1 MTIKMFSNSPSTSPT
16 RDFNYEFSDIERT
29 SQKTPFSIVAMA
41 NYLNRLDFINYINN
55 RLSWDETQCK
65 FSPGVLAQLL
75 VLVPF
80 ILAQRR
86 IALYA
91 IPQAYANMN
100 LELITGYKNDPITG
114 QKIESCELNDEQ
126 FARLLDRIHAYGPS
140 KLFHDLAITVRT
152 TFSLPINYE
161 LHSDTTSHVLYGNYT
176 QNGAKECEIPTITI
190 ARGYSKDKQPNLLQI
205 QTGMI
210 TDGDGLPVFA
220 YPLDGNNS
228 DTSWN
233 NMIIAV
239 VHEVFGPEFSK
250 HIYIAD
256 SKLMTKKNFLALVD
270 VESSIPFISRL
281 PESFCEKL
289 SERMKRL
296 AYRKD
301 KWEYLGTCCNYPSKN
316 AAVYYASTIETCV
329 YGFNVHVHVYKTT
342 EKREKVERDVAVE
355 TEQLEKKITDLSK
368 NEFFCEKD
376 AIVAMNEFL
385 TSNFRLMV
393 EAELEVVAEVTHKK
407 PPGRPPKNPKPL
419 EEKVRWRIM
428 KQGIKRKE
436 DKITDKIEKLSTFC
450 LITNIVPS
458 EKSSQEILV
467 AYKGQSNV
475 EGQFSILKQSFMA
488 ATIFLEKVGRIQALM
503 VIIYFAALLH
513 GILRVI
519 ARTEI
524 EKEEN
529 PPRWGH
535 ERRSVVRPTSRTMLG
550 ILERFTVIQ
559 RGGVTIIDATTLEM
573 EKEFER
579 VLRVIRFESGFV

>member
-1 MTIKMFSNSPSTSPT
+1 MSLNNPSLPPT
-16 RDFNYEFSDIERT
+16 RNFHYAFSDIERT
-29 SQKTPFSIVAMA
+29 SQKTPFPLVVMA

-91 IPQAYANMN
+91 IPQAYENMN
-100 LELITGYKNDPITG
+100 LELVTGYIHDPITG
-114 QKIESCELNDEQ
+114 QKIEPCELNDEQ
-126 FARLLDRIHAYGPS
+126 FARLLDRIHTYGPS

-152 TFSLPINYE
+152 TFSLPMNYK
-161 LHSDTTSHVLYGNYT
+161 LHSDTTSHVLYGDYT

-228 DTSWN
+228 DTAWN

-250 HIYIAD
+250 HIYVAD

-270 VESSIPFISRL
+270 VEFPIPFLSRL
-281 PESFCEKL
+281 PENFCEKL

-296 AYRKD
+296 AYQKN
-301 KWEYLGTCCNYPSKN
+301 KWEYVGTCCNYPSKN
-316 AAVYYASTIETCV
+316 AAVYYVSTIETFV

-355 TEQLEKKITDLSK
+355 TEQLEKKITELSK
-368 NEFFCEKD
+368 NEFFCEND
-376 AIVAMNEFL
+376 AIVAMDEFL
-385 TSNFRLMV
+385 TSNSRLMI
-393 EAELEVVAEVTHKK
+393 EAELEVVVEVTHKK
-407 PPGRPPKNPKPL
+407 SPGRPPKNPKPL

-450 LITNIVPS
+450 LITNIAPS

-467 AYKGQSNV
+467 TYKGQSNV

-488 ATIFLEKVGRIQALM
+488 ATIFLEKAGRIQALM

-519 ARTEI
+519 ARIEI

-529 PPRWGH
+529 PPRWGP
-535 ERRSVVRPTSRTMLG
+535 EQRPVVRPTSRTMLG
-550 ILERFTVIQ
+550 ILAKFTVIQ
-559 RGGVTIIDATTLEM
+559 RGGVTIIDATTVEM

-579 VLRVIRFESGFV
+579 VLRVVRFDSGFV

>member
-1 MTIKMFSNSPSTSPT
+1 MYSNTPSLPLT
-16 RDFNYEFSDIERT
+16 RNFHYGFSDAERIAL
-29 SQKTPFSIVAMA
+29 KTPFALVAMA
-41 NYLNRLDFINYINN
+41 NYLNRLNFINYINN

-80 ILAQRR
+80 ILGQRR

-91 IPQAYANMN
+91 IPQAYEGMD
-100 LELITGYKNDPITG
+100 LELITGYQNDPITG
-114 QKIESCELNDEQ
+114 QRIEACELNDEQ
-126 FARLLDRIHAYGPS
+126 FARLLDRIHTYGPS
-140 KLFHDLAITVRT
+140 KLFHDLAITVRSI
-152 TFSLPINYE
+152 FSLPINYR
-161 LHSDTTSHVLYGNYT
+161 LHSDTTSHVLYGNYP
-176 QNGAKECEIPTITI
+176 QNGARECEIPTITI

-205 QTGMI
+205 QTGMV

-220 YPLDGNNS
+220 FPLDGNSS
-228 DTSWN
+228 DTAWN
-233 NMIIAV
+233 HMIISV
-239 VHEVFGPEFSK
+239 LHEVFGPEFCK
-250 HIYIAD
+250 HIYVAD

-270 VESSIPFISRL
+270 VESPIPFLSRL

-289 SERMKRL
+289 SERMKRI
-296 AYRKD
+296 AYRKN
-301 KWEYLGTCCNYPSKN
+301 KWEYLGTCCNYPSKD
-316 AAVYYASTIETCV
+316 AAVYSVSTIETCV
-329 YGFNVHVHVYKTT
+329 YGCNVHVHVYKTT
-342 EKREKVERDVAVE
+342 EKREKVERDVTGE
-355 TEQLEKKITDLSK
+355 TEELEKKITNLSK

-376 AIVAMNEFL
+376 AIVAMTEFL
-385 TSNFRLMV
+385 TSNSRLMV
-393 EAELEVVAEVTHKK
+393 EAELEVVVEVTHKK

-436 DKITDKIEKLSTFC
+436 DKITNKIEKLSTFC
-450 LITNIVPS
+450 LITNIDPS

-467 AYKGQSNV
+467 TYKGQSNV

-488 ATIFLEKVGRIQALM
+488 ATIFLEKAGRIEALM

-524 EKEEN
+524 EKEEE
-529 PPRWGH
+529 PPRWGPD
-535 ERRSVVRPTSRTMLG
+535 RRPVVRPTSRTMLG
-550 ILERFTVIQ
+550 ILAKFTVIQ
-559 RGGVTIIDATTLEM
+559 REGVTIIDATTVEM

-579 VLRVIRFESGFV
+579 VLRVVRFDSGFV